1 MNSSYKNDDVIFLL
15 KDVTGLVEPL
25 PSIEREKLIQSGMH
39 YSEMLPIEY
48 IPTEEFLVSLWQM
61 LLLPWQTR

>member
-25 PSIEREKLIQSGMH
+25 PSIEGKAYTIRYAL
-39 YSEMLPIEY
+39 
-48 IPTEEFLVSLWQM
+48 
-61 LLLPWQTR
+61 